1 MSKLQELIQ
10 ALCPDG
16 VQRKTLGEIG
26 KFYGD
31 LTEKKKDDF
40 KNESNKGTI

>member
-10 ALCPDG
+10 VLCSDG

-26 KFYGD
+26 EFYGG
-31 LTEKKKDDF
+31 LTGKKKDDY
-40 KNESNKGTI
+40 KNEK